1 MSWITDAGRR
11 FWQAY
16 CEGLEM
22 SCPLHEPTVHTSMA
36 EKLAQRFCER
46 DRPHDAAARPA
57 TAGQSTVH

>member
-22 SCPLHEPTVHTSMA
+22 SCPLHAPKPGGSIA
-36 EKLAQRFCER
+36 DKLAERFCER
-46 DRPHDAAARPA
+46 DRNHDGAARSVGAEQP
-57 TAGQSTVH
+57 TLH

>member
-22 SCPLHEPTVHTSMA
+22 SCPLHAP
-36 EKLAQRFCER
+36 K
-46 DRPHDAAARPA
+46 P
-57 TAGQSTVH
+57 G